1 MKELIDLYVT
11 FAKIGSIT
19 FGGGYAMLPIL
30 QKEIVEK
37 KHWETD
43 ENLLDYFAIGQCTPG
58 IIALNVSTF
67 IGNKRKGVLGGVIA
81 SLGFLTIPIILI
93 LIISMFLNNFAK
105 YAIVKNA
112 FAGIRICVCVLIFM
126 AVENMWKKSMV
137 NHVAIMI
144 FAVIFG
150 LSLLTDIPLYLLV
163 IASGI
168 AGVLFNKK
176 GRKQP

>member
-1 MKELIDLYVT
+1 
-11 FAKIGSIT
+11 
-19 FGGGYAMLPIL
+19 
-30 QKEIVEK
+30 
-37 KHWETD
+37 
-43 ENLLDYFAIGQCTPG
+43 
-58 IIALNVSTF
+58 
-67 IGNKRKGVLGGVIA
+67 
-81 SLGFLTIPIILI
+81 
-93 LIISMFLNNFAK
+93 
-105 YAIVKNA
+105 
-112 FAGIRICVCVLIFM
+112 
-126 AVENMWKKSMV
+126 MWKKSMV